1 MADCGVTEIPPSEM
15 IRKLSPHEALDR
27 TDELLEARYASKG
40 LGNKEDPLD
49 ELIYIQLSVQ
59 TQEVGF
65 NRSYDDLRRAFPT
78 WRAVLD
84 APTARLIRILKPA
97 GLSRQKTPRLKAILR
112 IALRDAKAA
121 AQANGIGPNKVRE
134 PSLSFL
140 SKLSDDEAERYLLAL
155 PGVGPKTAR
164 CVLMY
169 SLRRAVFPVDV
180 NVYRILTRLGIVE
193 RLPWK
198 KAHDPYQTFVPPAVR
213 YRLHVNFVHHGR
225 QVCTPLRPNCSQCV
239 LVSFCKTGIEE
250 HRRKPKKG
258 PIAIDLFSGAGIL
271 SAGFRTTGWDI
282 VFAAETNRNAA
293 QTYRYNNPGIPVFET
308 DVQRLRATD
317 VLSTV
322 GLCKGRLDAVI
333 GGPPCQDYSAA
344 GKRLPRAPRNYLYR
358 SFGTLARKLGAQL
371 VMMEN
376 VPGVRQVNG
385 TRFVRKI
392 LRHFR
397 RLGYVSNSFL
407 LNAIGYGVPQKRKRF
422 IFVGIA
428 KRVGVEPSC
437 PPPQYAD
444 PGQRHRRLPRPPT
457 IRNVLSGLPSVESA
471 RGLEVEQPN
480 GNLIFNHW
488 AMRHCSRVISKI
500 RRIQPGKGPISYK
513 RLTWKYSG
521 TIVAGHR
528 ALPVHP
534 GIARTI
540 TVREAARIQ
549 TIPDCYRFLGPRSEQ
564 PIQVADAVPYKV
576 AQALG
581 KHMLSIVPSKGSTV

>member
-1 MADCGVTEIPPSEM
+1 M
-15 IRKLSPHEALDR
+15 
-27 TDELLEARYASKG
+27 
-40 LGNKEDPLD
+40 
-49 ELIYIQLSVQ
+49 IYIQLSVQ
-59 TQEVGF
+59 TQEAGF
-65 NRSYDDLRRAFPT
+65 NRSYNDLRRAFPT

-84 APTARLIRILKPA
+84 APTARLVRILKPG
-97 GLSRQKTPRLKAILR
+97 GLARQKAPRLKAILR

-121 AQANGIGPNKVRE
+121 AQANGISPDKVRE

-140 SKLSDDEAERYLLAL
+140 SKLSDGEAERYLQAL
-155 PGVGPKTAR
+155 PGVGPKTTR

-169 SLRRAVFPVDV
+169 SLKRAVFPVDV
-180 NVYRILTRLGIVE
+180 NVYRIFTRLGIVD

-198 KAHDPYQTFVPPAVR
+198 KAHDPYQTFVPPAMR
-213 YRLHVNFVHHGR
+213 YRLHVNLVHHGR
-225 QVCTPLRPNCSQCV
+225 QVCTPLQPKCSQCV
-239 LVSFCKTGIEE
+239 LVSFCKTGIEQ
-250 HRRKPKKG
+250 HRRKHKKG

-271 SAGFRTTGWDI
+271 SAGFKAAGWDI

-308 DVQRLRATD
+308 DVQRLRAKD
-317 VLSTV
+317 VLRTV
-322 GLCKGRLDAVI
+322 GLRKGRLDAVL

-358 SFGTLARKLGAQL
+358 SFGTLARKLGARL

-376 VPGVRQVNG
+376 VPGVQQVNG

-392 LRHFR
+392 LSHFR

-407 LNAIGYGVPQKRKRF
+407 LNAIRYGVPQRRKRL

-428 KRVGVEPSC
+428 KRVSVEPSF
-437 PPPQYAD
+437 PSPQYAD
-444 PGQRHRRLPRPPT
+444 PGQKHAYLPKTPT
-457 IRNVLSGLPSVESA
+457 IRNVLSGLPRVEPGG
-471 RGLEVEQPN
+471 GLDIQQYN

-488 AMRHCSRVISKI
+488 AMKHSSRVISKI
-500 RRIQPGKGPISYK
+500 RRIQRGKGPISYK

-534 GIARTI
+534 SMARTI

-549 TIPDCYRFLGPRSEQ
+549 TIPDWYRFLGPRSEQ
-564 PIQVADAVPYKV
+564 PIQVADAVPYKL

-581 KHMLSIVPSKGSTV
+581 KHMLSIVPSKASRL